1 MLLRLVPCDGLES
14 YTVERDSVIGCDP
27 RHCDLV
33 VAGRGV
39 KGRHCRLSGLSPD
52 TNGTTKPVLISD
64 LTARDGLQV
73 NGVPVR
79 EGVLNHGDE
88 IRLGEARFRVWV
100 VDEDSPSDALQHP
113 HDDRQRP
120 AQQVPPRD
128 AVAIRDLTPASLAA
142 AEWEVRVAGQMLGPF
157 STNILATMVQNE
169 TIALGDQVRLAGQE
183 RWVRVRQLPNLADFQ
198 DSRDLMTAVPQL
210 RVIPDSHSSESP
222 TASRSP
228 NGTDFVSGTA
238 LAAGNSPEIVV
249 PESPVASAIPLKVSA
264 IGRSP
269 IAKPE
274 DSHPASPPRNLEEL
288 VLAYLNSPD
297 DPHDADHV
305 TAKTESASVLETV
318 GEESPVI
325 SPTIPNVIPIH
336 SSPMTPPKSAARR
349 WRQGTSSAA
358 TETRSLTRWSR
369 PRSLALAALVATSL
383 VCLLLS
389 WFVREQRTDQLLKQ
403 FVAQIDK
410 VQSWQRAG
418 ASAETAKS
426 LALELTAWRR
436 EVFPHLEATASAS
449 RPDRQQLMWAVR
461 DDLPQLIAA
470 LQAPSPQSASVQK
483 PLEQLQLRATRVQAG
498 LDGKPVVELPTE
510 STLPPPSTA
519 TPQPTGFSI
528 PAPSVSSAA
537 QRP

>member
-14 YTVERDSVIGCDP
+14 YTVERDTVIGCDP

-39 KGRHCRLSGLSPD
+39 KGRHCRVSGLSPG
-52 TNGTTKPVLISD
+52 TNGTPKPVLISD

-79 EGVLNHGDE
+79 DGVLNHGDE
-88 IRLGEARFRVWV
+88 IQLGEARFRVWV
-100 VDEDSPSDALQHP
+100 VDEESPSGTLQQP
-113 HDDRQRP
+113 HDNRQRP
-120 AQQVPPRD
+120 AQLVPPRA
-128 AVAIRDLTPASLAA
+128 AVAIRDLTPALLAA

-169 TIALGDQVRLAGQE
+169 TIAPGDQVRLAGQE

-198 DSRDLMTAVPQL
+198 DTPDLMTAVPQL

-222 TASRSP
+222 TADR
-228 NGTDFVSGTA
+228 
-238 LAAGNSPEIVV
+238 
-249 PESPVASAIPLKVSA
+249 SPVA
-264 IGRSP
+264 
-269 IAKPE
+269 KPE
-274 DSHPASPPRNLEEL
+274 SSHPASPPRNLEEL

-325 SPTIPNVIPIH
+325 SPTIPNVVPIH
-336 SSPMTPPKSAARR
+336 PSPMTPPKSAARR
-349 WRQGTSSAA
+349 WRQGTSSA
-358 TETRSLTRWSR
+358 TTKTSSLTGWSR
-369 PRSLALAALVATSL
+369 PRTLAVAALVASSL
-383 VCLLLS
+383 VWLLLS

-418 ASAETAKS
+418 ASGESAKS

-436 EVFPHLEATASAS
+436 EVFPHLESTVNSA
-449 RPDRQQLMWAVR
+449 RPDRQQLLWAVR

-470 LQAPSPQSASVQK
+470 LQAPSPQSAAVQK